1 MYGMTFQSM
10 WRFGAGSASDFLL
23 SIERL
28 DIGQVVKRCNL
39 FCKCKLYSPLDVE
52 GSTGVDGQ
60 GQQGEDHAEDLNVR
74 DPPC

>member
-1 MYGMTFQSM
+1 MELDLLQTFPFQYNV
-10 WRFGAGSASDFLL
+10 WTQGEF
-23 SIERL
+23 
-28 DIGQVVKRCNL
+28 KRCDL
-39 FCKCKLYSPLDVE
+39 FYKCKVYSPLDVE